1 MRIEAEATANEIQN
15 RLELVVR
22 LYGRDGAKVYDRK
35 FDVLWNQVA
44 R

>member
-1 MRIEAEATANEIQN
+1 VSAVANEIAG
-15 RLELVVR
+15 RLELSVA
-22 LYGRDGAKVYDRK
+22 LYGRDGAVIYDRK